1 MRRILSDAQALR
13 AVREFFT
20 SASHA
25 PCMRYRRAPDGD
37 PMWVECGY
45 PGCVYVVELGMAA

>member
-1 MRRILSDAQALR
+1 MRQSGTKTIDAMR
-13 AVREFFT
+13 AFFR
-20 SASHA
+20 ARNHA